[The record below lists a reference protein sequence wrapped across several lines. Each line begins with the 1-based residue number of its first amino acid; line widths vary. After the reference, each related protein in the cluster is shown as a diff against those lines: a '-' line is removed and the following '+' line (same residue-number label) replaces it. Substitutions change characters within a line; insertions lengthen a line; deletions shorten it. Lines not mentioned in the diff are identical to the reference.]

1 MAKKLVEDSA
11 LLKEFALKNVG
22 GLAHNVGTCRMGVQ
36 TDQNAVVDEA
46 GKVFGIQ
53 GLRIADASIM
63 PTVPSGNT
71 FLSTIMLAEKIA
83 DAIKSND

>member
-1 MAKKLVEDSA
+1 MENSS

-36 TDQNAVVDEA
+36 NDQNAVVDEA

-83 DAIKSND
+83 DAIKSNN

>member
-1 MAKKLVEDSA
+1 MDNDHSHLQKLHQQQIFPLHRS
-11 LLKEFALKNVG
+11 
-22 GLAHNVGTCRMGVQ
+22 
-36 TDQNAVVDEA
+36 VDEA